1 MPQVNTNLT
10 VLNLKLR
17 HANVTQMS
25 ALPLILSIIE
35 ALELYNSSNPLKI
48 YSKIFSK
55 KNVVVTKLGLITRVP
70 LHITMNL
77 AV

>member
-25 ALPLILSIIE
+25 ALPLIVHNRRFMLCYVLSYVIL
-35 ALELYNSSNPLKI
+35 ATHLKVYQVSI
-48 YSKIFSK
+48 SVK
-55 KNVVVTKLGLITRVP
+55 K
-70 LHITMNL
+70 M
-77 AV
+77 